1 MGIKGSRD
9 GQFNQLHDIAVDP
22 IGNFVYTLELAN
34 HRVQKFDN
42 NGTFLTKWDFNYTGG
57 AGADRRPHQLAVDS
71 YGYVYLTD
79 RGGSE
84 VLKFNNNGTFMEKW
98 GAYGSG
104 AKQFVRPHG
113 IAFDSKDYMYI
124 TDMGNSRVQKFDKNG
139 TFILTWGSYGTGKDQ
154 FSGSIPGIAVDS

>member
-1 MGIKGSRD
+1 
-9 GQFNQLHDIAVDP
+9 
-22 IGNFVYTLELAN
+22 
-34 HRVQKFDN
+34 
-42 NGTFLTKWDFNYTGG
+42 
-57 AGADRRPHQLAVDS
+57 
-71 YGYVYLTD
+71 
-79 RGGSE
+79 
-84 VLKFNNNGTFMEKW
+84 MEKW